1 MGRVLIVSKTK
12 MANDNVCIGG
22 VDIDKKRSVR
32 LLDENG
38 FHESI
43 SECPFNIWEIWEIS
57 YLSSNQR
64 PAPHIEDV
72 NVISREKKGVLKN
85 EFKNT
90 IKLSQLLR
98 QSNVP
103 IFSGKLTNCFDGKL
117 QYTQNGTLF
126 INEESV
132 PNYSTCF
139 WICDRPVIRK
149 DFRGKTRYN
158 YNDGTRAWGYNISYV
173 GLAEADDVIP
183 IGSLI
188 RLSLAHWW
196 SPEDSEDE
204 ERCYLQLSGVLL

>member
-103 IFSGKLTNCFDGKL
+103 KADKLF
-117 QYTQNGTLF
+117 
-126 INEESV
+126 
-132 PNYSTCF
+132 
-139 WICDRPVIRK
+139 
-149 DFRGKTRYN
+149 
-158 YNDGTRAWGYNISYV
+158 
-173 GLAEADDVIP
+173 
-183 IGSLI
+183 
-188 RLSLAHWW
+188 
-196 SPEDSEDE
+196 
-204 ERCYLQLSGVLL
+204 